1 MTTLNSLDVD
11 TPLVNNLVNSLEI
24 EPSLP
29 LWKRV
34 PTKDENGDYL
44 SDFIMLIPR
53 LNKQG
58 KTYIGNTIDK
68 LTEVLKYYDD
78 VVVFADLN
86 MRVNVLW
93 ISLKNRKGMCIE
105 IPAAIKTVIPEAKLV
120 GDNPDLM

>member
-11 TPLVNNLVNSLEI
+11 SPLVNSLANTLEI
-24 EPSLP
+24 EPSQP

-34 PTKDENGDYL
+34 PTKDENGVYL
-44 SDFIMLIPR
+44 SDFIMLIPK

-58 KTYIGNTIDK
+58 KTYISNTINK
-68 LTEVLKYYDD
+68 LTEVLKYYED

-86 MRVNVLW
+86 IRVNVLW
-93 ISLKNRKGMCIE
+93 ISMKPQKGMCIE
-105 IPAAIKTVIPEAKLV
+105 IPAAIKTVIPEAKLI